1 MRKTYSKPIA
11 DMTALSS
18 NDVITISLGV
28 EVGNVT
34 SIDFEKIFSMEI

>member
-1 MRKTYSKPIA
+1 
-11 DMTALSS
+11 MTALSS